1 MNFKIENRFLDI
13 TNYRLVEKHFEKMA
27 SLGWMIDKITMGSL
41 FIYKKIDPEELDFS
55 ISPYEVETAFTVKS
69 KEELEEFQSVCESV
83 GWNYA
88 MKASDLHIY
97 FKKAGTEVVDIST
110 DEEDEF
116 NTLERIARK
125 QLISSYILIPFYIYL
140 SWAILGGIFKDIQT
154 LQNGMVQIIAPVI
167 PIFFISAIYQI
178 IRIKKFL
185 KINRKNME
193 LGDSLEYVHSKFYF
207 EKATSCIYLLFLI
220 LFVSY
225 SFYSAFILN
234 SKIILIGFVPLV
246 IGVTIGIFYKIF
258 IKPSKKTV
266 KYKKVF
272 LGLALILSTL
282 ASISITFI
290 SINAFAMDSNNHD
303 IEEYKVL
310 SANDFKE
317 KPSED
322 EGDLM
327 RNTSFLIPTSYTY
340 WSWPKGD
347 ISVKTEYSNGLT
359 EGIAKNLVVRY
370 IKQAEK
376 SVENRISWEIEI
388 LVEED
393 IYDYSLESNG
403 ITEEEFDRFKV
414 KSIKEAVKEAI
425 KIAKEK
431 AIIKDDKNLWDLD
444 EVYFLNYRKDEIV
457 IRKGKEVFYIHG
469 LDFTDLKVIEI
480 IKKRLD
486 L

>member
-97 FKKAGTEVVDIST
+97 FKKAGTEAVDIST

-234 SKIILIGFVPLV
+234 SKIILI
-246 IGVTIGIFYKIF
+246 
-258 IKPSKKTV
+258 
-266 KYKKVF
+266 
-272 LGLALILSTL
+272 
-282 ASISITFI
+282 
-290 SINAFAMDSNNHD
+290 
-303 IEEYKVL
+303 
-310 SANDFKE
+310 
-317 KPSED
+317 
-322 EGDLM
+322 
-327 RNTSFLIPTSYTY
+327 
-340 WSWPKGD
+340 
-347 ISVKTEYSNGLT
+347 
-359 EGIAKNLVVRY
+359 
-370 IKQAEK
+370 
-376 SVENRISWEIEI
+376 
-388 LVEED
+388 
-393 IYDYSLESNG
+393 
-403 ITEEEFDRFKV
+403 
-414 KSIKEAVKEAI
+414 
-425 KIAKEK
+425 
-431 AIIKDDKNLWDLD
+431 
-444 EVYFLNYRKDEIV
+444 
-457 IRKGKEVFYIHG
+457 
-469 LDFTDLKVIEI
+469 
-480 IKKRLD
+480 
-486 L
+486 